1 MRYPRKNQ
9 KSSQDLQE
17 IASIVHLLQSIFK
30 EIDTFVKQIVLDNF
44 DEEVSMNLSSKVG
57 MMQRGQMASIEIY
70 NNITNT
76 KVVYDMVI
84 FDLLQFCMSK
94 TLEGLLNE
102 KVIEMVNKS
111 LLEKPSKD
119 MKTVYLDNVIK

>member
-1 MRYPRKNQ
+1 MKYPRKNL
-9 KSSQDLQE
+9 KSSQDMQE
-17 IASIVHLLQSIFK
+17 IYSIMNLLQSIFN
-30 EIDTFVKQIVLDNF
+30 EVDTFVKQIALDNF
-44 DEEVSMNLSSKVG
+44 DEEVTMNLSSKVG
-57 MMQRGQMASIEIY
+57 MMQRGQMVSIEIY

-111 LLEKPSKD
+111 LSQKPSKD